1 MITLE
6 ESNQIPL
13 PPSPANLDD
22 IVPPLA
28 RPSVIFNNLEL
39 KDVIAEPLYAY
50 KEERS
55 RRWVNF
61 DRRNMRLQVKADWV
75 NRVAVK
81 VTPGNAFKQT
91 ETISEGIA
99 SSTTVTEMFATTIG
113 VKTGISTPVADL
125 GADIS
130 TTLSQ
135 STSQTFQISNNR
147 QVSTEF
153 TISTGDEDSVVW
165 LWQLNRAYLLS
176 GDLVTWAVTG
186 DKGINQLTGTNSR
199 KVLTRDGEGRE
210 RTNQMQVNGAK
221 REGSSRFEQMLPVDS
236 DVFVFTAF
244 PSTRN
249 VTVQMRDAGQGP
261 VVIPSFTG
269 LLQSAVAEA
278 DETTQTAAA

>member
-6 ESNQIPL
+6 ESSQIPL
-13 PPSPANLDD
+13 PPSPANIND
-22 IVPPLA
+22 IVPPAA
-28 RPSVIFNNLEL
+28 RPSVIFNDLEL

-50 KEERS
+50 MEESS
-55 RRWVNF
+55 RRYVNF
-61 DRRNMRLQVKADWV
+61 DRRNMLLQVKADWV

-81 VTPGNAFKQT
+81 VTPGNSFRQT

-99 SSTTVTEMFATTIG
+99 SSTTSTQMFATTIG
-113 VKTGISTPVADL
+113 VKTGISTPVVDL

-135 STSQTFQISNNR
+135 STSQTFQISNGR

-153 TISTGDEDSVVW
+153 TISTDREDSVVW
-165 LWQLNRAYLLS
+165 LWQLNRAYLLT

-186 DKGINQLTGTNSR
+186 NKGIDQLTGANSR

-210 RTNQMQVNGAK
+210 RTNGMQVNGAK
-221 REGSSRFEQMLPVDS
+221 REGSNRFNQTLPVDS

-244 PSTRN
+244 PSTSN

-261 VVIPSFTG
+261 VVIPSFADLVSVG
-269 LLQSAVAEA
+269 AAKAE
-278 DETTQTAAA
+278 EAA